1 MSIAIALSLVVTQAA
16 TATASPLHRASDRAA
31 VRANTSRV
39 KIVDFRFRPGTLT
52 ISRGDVVRWKNRG
65 SVTHT
70 STSSSWDSGRIAP
83 GGTFRKRFRHAGT
96 FEYHCSIHP
105 QMTGTIVVR

>member
-1 MSIAIALSLVVTQAA
+1 MSMAIALSLVVTQAA
-16 TATASPLHRASDRAA
+16 TASASSLHPAGNHGG
-31 VRANTSRV
+31 VRARTSRV
-39 KIVDFRFRPGTLT
+39 KIVDFRFRPGSLT
-52 ISRGDVVRWKNRG
+52 VSRGDVVRWKNRG

-83 GGTFRKRFRHAGT
+83 GGTFRKRFRRAGT

-105 QMTGTIVVR
+105 QMTGTIIVR